1 VLALALLALAA
12 GAGAPSTDGTYA
24 GRTSEGGKLTV
35 VVEGGRVARV
45 KATVRV
51 YVCDPEGDLGPI
63 RVTVRPDA
71 PLTPRRTFAFTAG
84 PPSERLT
91 VGGRLAGVRGMHGTL
106 RLRGTIGTGD
116 PCSSPPIAFT
126 ARRPA
131 AGSRLAIAR

>member
-1 VLALALLALAA
+1 MVGLALLALAA
-12 GAGAPSTDGTYA
+12 GAGAPSTDGAYS
-24 GRTSEGGKLTV
+24 GRTTEGGKVTV

-51 YVCDPEGDLGPI
+51 YVCDPEGDIGPV
-63 RVTVRPDA
+63 RVVVRPDA
-71 PLTPRRTFAFTAG
+71 PLTATRTFAFTAG
-84 PPSERLT
+84 PRSERLT
-91 VGGRLAGVRGMHGTL
+91 LAGRLAGVRGMHGKL

-131 AGSRLAIAR
+131 AGE